1 MYVLENFKVLR
12 YANGQFFLVTET
24 EFLNKILKLQGD
36 PGRPVIRE
44 NIHWIPHKDP
54 TIGSALTGS
63 R

>member
-12 YANGQFFLVTET
+12 YANGQFFLVTEP
-24 EFLNKILKLQGD
+24 EFLNKILKLQGA

-44 NIHWIPHKDP
+44 SIHWIPHKDP